1 MKPLTQFLR
10 TTLLGGVFFL
20 LPLAALAILLDKAI
34 AVAGKFAKPLAK
46 QIPEAWNFGVGM
58 ETLLAIGLLVLICFL
73 AGLFARTK
81 LAQQLVGALES
92 SILAKIPGY
101 YYVKRVSASMLG
113 FHELAQR
120 PVVLAHVGGAWRIG
134 IQMEGETNGL
144 VTVFVPNAPHADSGT
159 VCFLTPDGVKIAGVS
174 IEKAAKCLERYG
186 DGSGALFGAK
196 FP

>member
-1 MKPLTQFLR
+1 MKPLIQFAR
-10 TTLLGGVFFL
+10 MTLLGGVFFL
-20 LPLAALAILLDKAI
+20 LPIAALAILLDKAI
-34 AVAGKFAKPLAK
+34 ALAAKFAKPLAK
-46 QIPEAWNFGVGM
+46 QIPETWNFGVGM
-58 ETLLAIGLLVLICFL
+58 VTLLSIGLLVLICFL

-92 SILAKIPGY
+92 SILGKIPGY
-101 YYVKRVSASMLG
+101 FYVKRVSASMLG

-144 VTVFVPNAPHADSGT
+144 VTVFLPDAPHANSGT
-159 VCFLTPDGVKIAGVS
+159 VCFLTPDGIKIAGVS
-174 IEKAAKCLERYG
+174 TAAAANCLERFG

-196 FP
+196 FR